1 MAENIKIKNKRNG
14 KIELLRF
21 TFSLVVALFHFL
33 PQIGEPKLLSS
44 GFFAV
49 EFFFIVTGYL
59 LAKSLSKYNC
69 TQMRSELV
77 AQTSLK

>member
-1 MAENIKIKNKRNG
+1 MAENIKVKSKRNG

-21 TFSLVVALFHFL
+21 IFSLVVALFHFL
-33 PQIGEPKLLSS
+33 PQIGESKLLSS

-59 LAKSLSKYNC
+59 LAKSLSKYNYVK
-69 TQMRSELV
+69 SDAGGVL
-77 AQTSLK
+77 